1 MTRTTNAG
9 IPMSAEQEQARNI
22 VRHWFNDGDT
32 SQEFPLT
39 TDHLELVALIR
50 AALITTDFTARREE
64 KESCARRV
72 EALMGQE
79 SGNWNRA
86 IVYAVAAIRQWE
98 G

>member
-1 MTRTTNAG
+1 MGHTG
-9 IPMSAEQEQARNI
+9 MSTEREQARNI
-22 VRHWFNDGDT
+22 VRHWFNDGDP

-39 TDHLELVALIR
+39 TDHLELVALIT
-50 AALITTDFTARREE
+50 AALIATNATARRAE
-64 KESCARRV
+64 KEACATRV

-86 IVYAVAAIRQWE
+86 IIYAVAAIRQME